1 MYQDDKE
8 KIEEYLLTH
17 LGPQALELVEIVDKA
32 VSSTKALYHVSTDKT
47 LKFFYPRVSQKLYPN
62 ETTQIPRTSTSPSL
76 LQCLLGYG
84 GFYQDT
90 SLKAKTFNG
99 IYLIYE
105 PEWDIAFKPS
115 KSLVGDVEHS
125 DEHWLLYYKKEL
137 YKRPCVRSGEF
148 FVRSIESVLKG
159 NKSEDEYILFLKVD
173 RDGLEFLPG
182 STLRKGY
189 YRITLQ
195 NFKTP
200 RYEYRLDENVFI
212 ELIDSKQYQWGYA
225 IRTNEV
231 GK

>member
-1 MYQDDKE
+1 MYEQDKE
-8 KIEEYLLTH
+8 KIEDYLLTH
-17 LGPQALELVEIVDKA
+17 LGPQALSKVKIIDKT
-32 VSSTKALYHVSTDKT
+32 VSNMKSLYHISIDSK
-47 LKFFYPRVSQKLYPN
+47 LRFFYPRVSQKLYPN

-76 LQCLLGYG
+76 MQCILGYG

-90 SLKAKTFNG
+90 KWRDESFDG
-99 IYLIYE
+99 IYYVYE

-115 KSLVGDVEHS
+115 NSLVGDVEFS

-148 FVRSIESVLKG
+148 FVRSIDCVLKG
-159 NKSEDEYILFLKVD
+159 SSSEDEYILFLKVD

-182 STLRKGY
+182 KQLRRGY

-195 NFKTP
+195 QFRTP
-200 RYEYRLDENVFI
+200 NYEYRLDENVFI
-212 ELIDSKQYQWGYA
+212 EEIDSKQYCWGYA
-225 IRTNEV
+225 IRTNKV